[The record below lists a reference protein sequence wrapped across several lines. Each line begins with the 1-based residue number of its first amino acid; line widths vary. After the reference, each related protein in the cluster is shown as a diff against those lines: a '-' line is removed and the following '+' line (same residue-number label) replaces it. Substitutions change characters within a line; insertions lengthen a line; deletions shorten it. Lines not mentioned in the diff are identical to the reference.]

1 MNGDVLLTVEGL
13 SKRFGHGKR
22 AYQALE
28 DVSFEVRQGEILG
41 LVGESGSGKST
52 IIRCLVGLEKESSG
66 TIRYDGIDPTH
77 PKHGE
82 LERYRRE
89 VQMVFQDP
97 YSSLDPRM
105 TVRQIVEEPML
116 VFGGFSERERRARV
130 DELMDIVGL
139 LPEHLERYPRHFSG
153 GQRQRIAIVRALVV
167 GPRVLLCDEPVSA
180 LDVSVQAQ
188 VLNLLKDMQ
197 RQLDL
202 TVLFVSHDLAVVKYL
217 CSRLVVLDKGVIA
230 ESGTVAEIYE
240 HPKHPYTRSLL
251 EAVPVPDPEQERAR
265 RARRL
270 EKLAA
275 LS

>member
-1 MNGDVLLTVEGL
+1 MNGDVLLEVEGL
-13 SKRFGHGKR
+13 SKQYGRGRR
-22 AYQALE
+22 AHRALE
-28 DVSFEVRQGEILG
+28 DVSFDVRQGEILG

-52 IIRCLVGLEKESSG
+52 IIRCLVGLEKESAG

-82 LERYRRE
+82 LDRYRRE

-105 TVRQIVEEPML
+105 TVRQIIEEPML
-116 VFGGFSERERRARV
+116 VMGGFSERERRARI
-130 DELMDIVGL
+130 DELMAIVGL
-139 LPEHLERYPRHFSG
+139 LPEHLDRYPRHFSG

-217 CSRLVVLDKGVIA
+217 CSRLVVLNRGVIA
-230 ESGTVAEIYE
+230 ESGPVAEIYAN
-240 HPKHPYTRSLL
+240 PQDPYTRSLL
-251 EAVPVPDPEQERAR
+251 EAVPIPDPEQERAR

-270 EKLAA
+270 DRLAA
-275 LS
+275 TA

>member
-1 MNGDVLLTVEGL
+1 MNGDVLLRVDGL
-13 SKRFGHGKR
+13 SKRFGRGRR
-22 AYQALE
+22 AHQALE
-28 DVSFEVRQGEILG
+28 DVTFEVRQGEILG

-52 IIRCLVGLEKESSG
+52 IIRCVVGLEKETSG
-66 TIRYDGIDPTH
+66 SIRYDGIDPAH
-77 PKHGE
+77 PRHGE

-116 VFGGFSERERRARV
+116 VIGGFSARERRARV
-130 DELMDIVGL
+130 DELMHTVGL
-139 LPEHLERYPRHFSG
+139 LPEHLDRYPRHFSG

-217 CSRLVVLDKGVIA
+217 CSRIVVLNKGVIA
-230 ESGTVAEIYE
+230 EAGSVADIYE
-240 HPKHPYTRSLL
+240 HPQDAYTKALL
-251 EAVPVPDPEQERAR
+251 EAVPVPDPGQERAR
-265 RARRL
+265 RALRL

-275 LS
+275 MS

>member
-1 MNGDVLLTVEGL
+1 MNGDVLLRVEGL
-13 SKRFGHGKR
+13 SKRFGRGRR
-22 AYQALE
+22 AHQALE
-28 DVSFEVRQGEILG
+28 DVTFDVRQGEILG

-66 TIRYDGIDPTH
+66 TIRYDGIDPAH
-77 PKHGE
+77 PRRGE

-116 VFGGFSERERRARV
+116 VIGGFSERERRARI
-130 DELMDIVGL
+130 DELMDTVGL
-139 LPEHLERYPRHFSG
+139 LPEHLDRYPRHFSG

-197 RQLDL
+197 RQMDL

-217 CSRLVVLDKGVIA
+217 CSRIVVLDHGVIA
-230 ESGTVAEIYE
+230 ESGAVEEIYA
-240 HPKHPYTRSLL
+240 HPQDPYTRSLL
-251 EAVPVPDPEQERAR
+251 EAVPIPDPAQERAR
-265 RARRL
+265 RALRL
-270 EKLAA
+270 EQMAGM
-275 LS
+275 S